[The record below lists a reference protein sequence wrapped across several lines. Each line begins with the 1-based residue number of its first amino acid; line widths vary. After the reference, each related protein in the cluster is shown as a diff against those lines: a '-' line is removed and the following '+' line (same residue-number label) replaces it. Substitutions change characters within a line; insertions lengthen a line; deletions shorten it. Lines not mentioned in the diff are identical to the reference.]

1 MGERGI
7 FLWIAQKHIRDTS
20 CILSMAFAKSSYA
33 MPLSTHGVTG
43 AKRNIPWI
51 PHRSS
56 QHHVFNGEF
65 GIADRITLSQPVNVS
80 RTDRFFIWKEV
91 LLTIRAPPLTTEYF
105 FRYTLNYAAPVLDA
119 DFHWN
124 IGAFLRFR
132 PGTATT
138 QKHHFLN

>member
-56 QHHVFNGEF
+56 QHHVFSGEF

-80 RTDRFFIWKEV
+80 RTDRFFYLEGGSFEDSRPSPDNWILFQVYPELCRPCALCKFCWS
-91 LLTIRAPPLTTEYF
+91 T
-105 FRYTLNYAAPVLDA
+105 
-119 DFHWN
+119 
-124 IGAFLRFR
+124 GAFFRFR
-132 PGTATT
+132 PDTATT
-138 QKHHFLN
+138 QKHDFLN